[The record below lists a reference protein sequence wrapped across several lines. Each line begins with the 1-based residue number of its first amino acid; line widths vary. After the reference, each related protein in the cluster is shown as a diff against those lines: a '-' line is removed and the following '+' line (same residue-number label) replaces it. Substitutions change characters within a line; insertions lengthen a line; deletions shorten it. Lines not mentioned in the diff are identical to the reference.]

1 MSFLLSI
8 NSSDGLKKLQDT
20 NAHDESESLR
30 QSARVEQTCLP
41 ELKISVAKAIELLL
55 LSMRRNDNKV
65 TRTLTEEHLLFLR
78 DISS

>member
-8 NSSDGLKKLQDT
+8 NRSDGLKKLQDT

-41 ELKISVAKAIELLL
+41 ELKISVAKAE
-55 LSMRRNDNKV
+55 NC
-65 TRTLTEEHLLFLR
+65 FY
-78 DISS
+78 

>member
-8 NSSDGLKKLQDT
+8 NRSDGLKKLQDT
-20 NAHDESESLR
+20 NAHDEYESLR

-65 TRTLTEEHLLFLR
+65 TRTLTEERLLFLR
-78 DISS
+78 DLSS